1 MDDIKI
7 KGKGMKVF
15 SKRQLLALE
24 INALCVL
31 TNDRA
36 MNEGE
41 MKEVADTDLTSL
53 SAIPWLIR
61 MEHAM
66 CNCFVKHIN
75 N

>member
-1 MDDIKI
+1 MDDIKT

-36 MNEGE
+36 MNKGE
-41 MKEVADTDLTSL
+41 LEEVATTDMEHL
-53 SAIPWLIR
+53 SAVPWLIR

-66 CNCFVKHIN
+66 CNCFVKHIDN
-75 N
+75 